1 MIYLVSNFPCVIGGK
16 ENFKIDK
23 NVRYCVENVDNV
35 PYIVYPMDKSLP
47 FSISFMDI
55 LNNLPHE
62 NASKVEI
69 GHNQYIFLKANCWL
83 SPSFTEFKYLNYDV
97 SITLSQTLDIQVNG
111 ETLCNND
118 VENIIYSHYEL
129 INSFCVIFFK
139 GKRNYF
145 VVIEGK
151 SLKSADYYDE
161 INTEK
166 DELYFLTRVC
176 DSLNHGKVRHIK
188 NKTYEEY
195 NVYLD
200 GGEINISNNLKHL
213 VFLDCLKIG
222 NFNYCNSLLSD
233 SIKQEDSKNIKN
245 FFPEFVDYY
254 PVEDTTVILLKKNA
268 LAGKFKFEINLD
280 KIENIILLD

>member
-233 SIKQEDSKNIKN
+233 SIKQEDSKNIK
-245 FFPEFVDYY
+245 
-254 PVEDTTVILLKKNA
+254 KKCPC
-268 LAGKFKFEINLD
+268 GQI
-280 KIENIILLD
+280 

>member
-1 MIYLVSNFPCVIGGK
+1 MIYLVSKFPCVIGGK

-23 NVRYCVENVDNV
+23 NVRYCVENVDNT
-35 PYIVYPMDKSLP
+35 PQIVYPMDKSLP

-62 NASKVEI
+62 NAHKVEI
-69 GHNQYIFLKANCWL
+69 GHNQYIFLNSNRYL
-83 SPSFTEFKYLNYDV
+83 TPSFTEFKYLNFDV
-97 SITLSQTLDIQVNG
+97 NVTLSQTLNIQVNG

-118 VENIIYSHYEL
+118 VENIVYSHFEVF
-129 INSFCVIFFK
+129 NSYCVIFFE

-145 VVIEGK
+145 VIIDGK
-151 SLKSADYYDE
+151 NLKCADYYDE

-166 DELYFLTRVC
+166 DEMYFLTREC

-200 GGEINISNNLKHL
+200 SEEINISNKLKHL
-213 VFLDCLKIG
+213 VFLDCLKVG
-222 NFNYCNSLLSD
+222 NLNYCNSMLSD

-245 FFPEFVDYY
+245 FFPEFDDYY
-254 PVEDTTVILLKKNA
+254 PIEDNTVVLFKKNA
-268 LAGKFKFEINLD
+268 LSGKFKFDINLD
-280 KIENIILLD
+280 KIENIIHLD